1 MTKYTKLETLKILV
15 REWKLTHGLAE
26 AAAVCEYLAEN
37 LDLGEQEG
45 KE

>member
-15 REWKLTHGLAE
+15 REWKLTHGIAA

-37 LDLGEQEG
+37 LDLDKQET

>member
-1 MTKYTKLETLKILV
+1 MTKTSKLETLKILV

-37 LDLGEQEG
+37 LDLRLPEDAE
-45 KE
+45 